1 MRSKFITGFRLKII
15 DSLERGQIVV
25 AYDFKS
31 PEIPLLTQ
39 TPQKQ
44 VKQSKDGL
52 QRR

>member
-31 PEIPLLTQ
+31 PERNTFADSNSA
-39 TPQKQ
+39 KA
-44 VKQSKDGL
+44 SKTI
-52 QRR
+52 